1 MGRITQKC
9 LVALFATFF
18 AIFLSTATSMAWSD
32 ARMGSTFAPPLSSTQ
47 HVAKKSKRTT
57 SNQARSVVLA
67 IDLPETAA
75 VRPKSASGRNG
86 PTQIGIGRRLPD
98 AYQGDLTNQLT
109 WTLQADGGYLAVVEI
124 TSLGAKGMRAGIKAL
139 AADGVSFRFFDPH
152 DSDASFPHHLPK
164 SKSGRWEDVEEH
176 WSPTVSGD
184 RLGIEIHATD
194 WEAATSLRLEI
205 ERISHVFLDLPKPQS
220 SPRSTPNPQSG
231 HDSCTSVP
239 AACGRSSSCTVSAT
253 AKLSFVRSDGLSYV
267 CTGTLI
273 NDDRDISD
281 KVNNAFMHTANHCID
296 SQGVAS
302 SLELDFHYADAGCSD
317 DRLDSG
323 YGRYYGGAEL
333 LGADPSIDQ
342 SLIRLRGP
350 LPVGGLCLV
359 GWDPNRRRVGTAV
372 LAVHHPGG
380 RRKEWA
386 GGEIEGYALVNV
398 KGFGTVESVQVKYY
412 EGHTQG
418 GSSGSGLFFDNGD
431 DTHFLLGA
439 LSSGPESDCSVS
451 NYGAFSDFYPS
462 IDAYLRDETPPP
474 PPDDYGNTRSD
485 AAPIAINTQVEGSLE
500 SPNDTDYFEFTVDGD
515 GTVTIE
521 SRGSTDTIGTLYDA
535 QGRQLLQ
542 DDDGGS
548 GYNFSLSMEL
558 SRGTYY
564 LAVVGYEGEVGDYQ
578 ISVAFSAAPVY
589 SRAIPLLLSA
599 DEQGR
604 QGFLRIQNY
613 SEDQDIN
620 LVIAGID
627 DWGERFGPVD
637 FRLRPSNS
645 IHFNSMDIEEGN
657 ASKGLTEGIG
667 DGRGWWRLQLKSST
681 PIFATS
687 YVRTSDGFLTSIHD
701 TAIELDGTLFLV
713 PIFNPASNYR
723 QVSLLRVTN
732 LSDEPSNFSIGGIDD
747 AGKFGLENV
756 EFSIGGLQTVHLTA
770 EDLESGIPDI
780 ESGQFGNGKGKWQ
793 LLVKADEPA
802 RVASL
807 MVTPEGHI
815 TNLSTV
821 NLSVPRDEDINS
833 EAIQKLDVLQS
844 RLKSIAPSHSD
855 RYPRLLPR
863 PVDKRLGIGRTDR

>member
-1 MGRITQKC
+1 MVHSKRKQL
-9 LVALFATFF
+9 LVFSLLFIILSSAT
-18 AIFLSTATSMAWSD
+18 STASPDENMSSATV
-32 ARMGSTFAPPLSSTQ
+32 PPLSSTQ
-47 HVAKKSKRTT
+47 YTAKNSERTT
-57 SNQARSVVLA
+57 SLLGNPAVLA
-67 IDLPETAA
+67 IELPESAA
-75 VRPKSASGRNG
+75 VRAKRGPGRSG
-86 PTQIGIGRRLPD
+86 PTEIGVGRTLPE
-98 AYQGDLTNQLT
+98 AYQGDLTGHLT
-109 WTLQADGGYLAVVEI
+109 WMLKGDGGYLAVVEI
-124 TSLGAKGMRAGIKAL
+124 ASPGAKGMRAGVRAL
-139 AADGVSFRFFDPH
+139 ATDGVVIRFFDPH
-152 DSDASFPHHLPK
+152 NADALFPHYLPK
-164 SKSGRWEDVEEH
+164 TRSDRWKDVKEH

-184 RLGIEIHATD
+184 RLGIEIHAAN

-205 ERISHVFLDLPKPQS
+205 ERISHVFLDLPRPQS
-220 SPRSTPNPQSG
+220 SSQSTPNPQSG

-253 AKLSFVRSDGLSYV
+253 AKLSFVGSDGRSYV

-273 NDDRDISD
+273 NDDRDVSD
-281 KVNNAFMHTANHCID
+281 KTNNALMHTANHCID

-317 DRLDSG
+317 DRLD
-323 YGRYYGGAEL
+323 GRYARYFGGAEL
-333 LGADPSIDQ
+333 LGADPRIDQ
-342 SLIRLRGP
+342 SLIRLRNP

-359 GWDPNRRRVGTAV
+359 GWDPNRRPVGAAV
-372 LAVHHPGG
+372 LGVHHPGG

-386 GGEIEGYALVNV
+386 GGEIEGYSIVNV
-398 KGFGTVESVQVKYY
+398 KGFGSVEGAQVKYY

-451 NYGAFSDFYPS
+451 NYGSFSDFYPS
-462 IDAYLRDETPPP
+462 ISAFLRDETPPP
-474 PPDDYGNTRSD
+474 PPDDYGNTRSE
-485 AAPIAINTQVEGSLE
+485 AAPIAINTEVAGSLE

-521 SRGSTDTIGTLYDA
+521 STGSTDTIGTLYDA
-535 QGRQLLQ
+535 DGRQLLQ

-558 SRGTYY
+558 TRGTYY

-578 ISVAFSAAPVY
+578 ISVSFSAAPVY

-613 SEDQDIN
+613 SEDVDVR
-620 LVIAGID
+620 LVITAID
-627 DWGERFGPVD
+627 DWGQRFGSVD
-637 FRLRPSNS
+637 IRLQPSNS
-645 IHFNSMDIEEGN
+645 IHFNSTDIEEGN
-657 ASKGLTEGIG
+657 ANKGLPTGLG

-681 PIFATS
+681 PIYATS

-701 TAIELDGTLFLV
+701 TAIELEGTRFLV

-723 QVSLLRVTN
+723 QVSLLRVSN
-732 LSDEPSNFSIGGIDD
+732 LSSEPGNFSIAGLDD
-747 AGKFGLENV
+747 AGKLGLENV
-756 EFSIGGLQTVHLTA
+756 QFSVGGLQTVHLTA

-793 LLVKADEPA
+793 LLVAADEPA

-815 TNLSTV
+815 TNLSTI
-821 NLSVPRDEDINS
+821 NLSVPRAEDVSS
-833 EAIQKLDVLQS
+833 EAMPKLKMLQN
-844 RLKSIAPSHSD
+844 RLKSAALTHSE
-855 RYPRLLPR
+855 RHPRLLPR
-863 PVDKRLGIGRTDR
+863 DVGRRFGIGKANQ